1 MSPSY
6 AMFRTSIIIF
16 HLSVS
21 LTKYILGSI
30 VYFILLYDG
39 CCTIFKLVLIST
51 SSSTGTFYNLLRP
64 FLVWGQNVP
73 KYVTV
78 LKNDLMMLGEIFVDW
93 YWVVPTNIFATSLG
107 RAQICLNMVD
117 NVRNFIVCSKFIG

>member
-1 MSPSY
+1 MLFLVLP
-6 AMFRTSIIIF
+6 IIIF
-16 HLSVS
+16 YLSVS
-21 LTKYILGSI
+21 FGSI
-30 VYFILLYDG
+30 VYFILFYDG
-39 CCTIFKLVLIST
+39 CCTILKLVLIST

-93 YWVVPTNIFATSLG
+93 H
-107 RAQICLNMVD
+107 
-117 NVRNFIVCSKFIG
+117 